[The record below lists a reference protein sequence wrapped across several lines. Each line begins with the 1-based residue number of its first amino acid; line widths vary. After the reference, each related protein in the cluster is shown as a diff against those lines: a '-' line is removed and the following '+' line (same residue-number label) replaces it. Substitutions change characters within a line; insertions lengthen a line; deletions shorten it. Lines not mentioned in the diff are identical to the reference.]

1 MALTENGTDNEFKWR
16 FHRIGGLDQ
25 VTLRTSEELRHLHE
39 LDPKLWV
46 VLSCPIE
53 DLQFDRRT
61 LELLNTDGDGR
72 IGVQEILTAVQ
83 WLTSLIREPAEI
95 ADRPR
100 TLPTTSIR
108 DDTPEGVRL
117 LAAARQVLRRNGRE
131 EAQGELSQEEV
142 GEAVETAIRNEFNG
156 DGVIPLRPGLDA
168 EIAAFIND
176 VTATLGSVPEVS
188 GEPGVDGDLAHRFM
202 DQVRALH
209 QWEQAL
215 EAASASLP
223 PGDGTSRAFAAW
235 QAVAEKI
242 DDYFLRCDLAA
253 YDPPSL
259 QGLNPSADVF
269 SKYAEQNLGGT
280 DNPAALLPLS
290 RIEAGRPLPLCE
302 GLNPAWSKA
311 TAAFREQTV
320 RPLLGDVAE
329 LNAEQWGHLKDLFV
343 PYAEIVS
350 SKPETAVE
358 KLGSDR
364 IAALA
369 DSDVAARFDELI
381 ERDLAARED
390 MSAVQDLERLVLY
403 YVHLHRLLMNFVSFC
418 DFYALG
424 LATTFQ
430 IGRLYIDGRTCNV
443 CVRVQDIE
451 KHAAQAV
458 LSGLCLL
465 YCECTRKGRTDKI
478 NIAAAMTAGDAN
490 LLFTGRHGVFVDTSG
505 EAWDAVLVRLV
516 DNPISLRTAI
526 WAPYRRLGR
535 AVTQQ
540 VQKFAAEKQN
550 TLVVNASKS
559 LETIAKTPPP
569 AAGKSFDIGRSMGI
583 FAALGLA
590 FGAIGTALA
599 SIANAL
605 LSLAW
610 WQLPFV
616 FVGLFLVV
624 SGPSVF
630 LAWIKLRKRTLGP
643 VLDASGWA
651 VNSQIPINLTMGNFL
666 TGMVALPAN
675 AQRSFNDPFQKSC
688 KWKKRLIR
696 CLALALGAALAAGL
710 WWGWQHKDTL
720 FASEPVRRQKAAP
733 KQQSAPKPAQKQ
745 ADAAKPVVESKA
757 TDAVKQ
763 DPAPKAA
770 EAPKRS
776 TETPPP
782 AEPKQPAGQSGEAQ
796 KSEAD

>member
-1 MALTENGTDNEFKWR
+1 MALTGSGAENEFKWR

-25 VTLRTSEELRHLHE
+25 VTLRTSEELRRLHE

-83 WLTSLIREPAEI
+83 WLTSLIRDPAEI

-108 DDTPEGVRL
+108 EDTSEGVRL

-131 EAQGELSQEEV
+131 DGQGELSQEEV
-142 GEAVETAIRNEFNG
+142 GEAVETAIRNEYNG

-188 GEPGVDGDLAHRFM
+188 GEPGVDGELAHRFM

-215 EAASASLP
+215 ESASASLP
-223 PGDGTSRAFAAW
+223 PGDGTPRAFAAW

-242 DDYFLRCDLAA
+242 DDYFLRCELAA

-259 QGLNPSADVF
+259 QGLNPSAEVF
-269 SKYAEQNLGGT
+269 SKYTEQNLGGT
-280 DNPAALLPLS
+280 DNPVTLLPLS
-290 RIEAGRPLPLCE
+290 RIEAGRPLPLGE
-302 GLNPAWSKA
+302 GLNPSWKA
-311 TAAFREQTV
+311 AMLAFRERTV

-343 PYAEIVS
+343 PYAAIVS
-350 SKPETAVE
+350 AKPETAVE

-369 DSDVAARFDELI
+369 GSDVAARFDELV
-381 ERDLAARED
+381 ERDLAAKED

-403 YVHLHRLLMNFVSFC
+403 YIHLHRLLMNFVSFC

-424 LATTFQ
+424 LSTTFQ
-430 IGRLYIDGRTCNV
+430 IGKLYIDGRTCNV

-465 YCECTRKGRTDKI
+465 YCECTRKGRADKI

-490 LLFTGRHGVFVDTSG
+490 LLFTGRHGVFVDTAG

-516 DNPISLRTAI
+516 DNPISLRTAV
-526 WAPYRRLGR
+526 WAPYRRIGR

-540 VQKFAAEKQN
+540 IQKFTSEKQN
-550 TLVVNASKS
+550 ALVANASKS
-559 LETIAKTPPP
+559 LENIAKNPP
-569 AAGKSFDIGRSMGI
+569 AAGKTFDIGRSMGI

-590 FGAIGTALA
+590 LGAIGTALA

-610 WQLPFV
+610 WQLPLV
-616 FVGLFLVV
+616 VVGLFLVV

-651 VNSQIPINLTMGNFL
+651 VNSQIPINLTMGGFL

-675 AQRSFNDPFQKSC
+675 AQRSFNDPFQKPN
-688 KWKKRLIR
+688 KWKKRLFR

-710 WWGWQHKDTL
+710 WWGWHHKDTL
-720 FASEPVRRQKAAP
+720 FASEPVVQQQKAAP
-733 KQQSAPKPAQKQ
+733 KQSSAPKAMQTPA
-745 ADAAKPVVESKA
+745 DTAKPA
-757 TDAVKQ
+757 
-763 DPAPKAA
+763 
-770 EAPKRS
+770 
-776 TETPPP
+776 
-782 AEPKQPAGQSGEAQ
+782 AEPKQVDTQKQGAATPPAESKQPVQDGKMQTS
-796 KSEAD
+796 